1 MKSSWDLCF
10 YNIRNKKLLRECP
23 ATLRTGIIRHYN
35 CPLSTPQAVAT
46 GATNVE
52 AFLAAIKSFAG
63 QIKKL
68 ADYGLPTI
76 DSACLRSAQDYLAT
90 NQVSSSPLMS
100 AMEAFV
106 QKAVEIDVG
115 YDPVCYAAA
124 DKFIE
129 SSISGR
135 RDDVSLQMA
144 AKEFLSLYF
153 ANPIVAN
160 RSRVVHLDV
169 EDCSEEL
176 LR

>member
-1 MKSSWDLCF
+1 M
-10 YNIRNKKLLRECP
+10 
-23 ATLRTGIIRHYN
+23 
-35 CPLSTPQAVAT
+35 AT

-52 AFLAAIKSFAG
+52 AILAAIKTFAG

-76 DSACLRSAQDYLAT
+76 DSGCLRSAQDYLAT

-144 AKEFLSLYF
+144 AKEFLRLYF

-160 RSRVVHLDV
+160 RSRLVHLDV

-176 LR
+176 LCQQSYAIK